1 MTMDD
6 LDTLYGEI
14 ILDHFRHPRNTTTV
28 EHYDMWAEGY
38 NPFCGDQVI
47 FSAAL
52 DSTARFEKI
61 GCHGQGCAISQ
72 ASASMMSE
80 ILKGK
85 TIDEAKALLQ
95 RFRSALRGEVFTEEE
110 EEALGELVALQDV
123 RRFPIRI
130 KCALLAWS
138 TLQDAMDQ
146 PITS

>member
-6 LDTLYGEI
+6 LNTLYGEI
-14 ILDHFRHPRNTTTV
+14 ILDHFRNPRNAVVV
-28 EHYDMWAEGY
+28 ERYDMWAEGY

-47 FSAAL
+47 FTASL
-52 DSTARFEKI
+52 DSTQRFAKI
-61 GCHGQGCAISQ
+61 GCSGQGCAISQ

-85 TIDEAKALLQ
+85 TIDEAKALLE
-95 RFRSALRGEVFTEEE
+95 RFRSVMRGEVFTEEE

-138 TLQDAMDQ
+138 TLHDAMDQ

>member
-14 ILDHFRHPRNTTTV
+14 ILDHFRNPRNTITV
-28 EHYDMWAEGY
+28 EHHDMWAEGY

-47 FSAAL
+47 FSASL
-52 DSTARFEKI
+52 DSSSLFEKI
-61 GCHGQGCAISQ
+61 VCHGQGCAISQ
-72 ASASMMSE
+72 ASSSMMRE

-110 EEALGELVALQDV
+110 
-123 RRFPIRI
+123 
-130 KCALLAWS
+130 
-138 TLQDAMDQ
+138 
-146 PITS
+146 